1 MEVKRQL
8 SPEEAQSECMA
19 VVGGSQALQLRT
31 WVSTGDK
38 LWWQNRPS
46 PAWQGRGVKATQARA
61 FSGLAPSTEHR
72 SSHCPR
78 GE

>member
-1 MEVKRQL
+1 MEMKRQL
-8 SPEEAQSECMA
+8 SLEEPQSECMA
-19 VVGGSQALQLRT
+19 VVWGSQVLQLRT

-46 PAWQGRGVKATQARA
+46 PAWQGRGIEDTEARA
-61 FSGLAPSTEHR
+61 FSRLAPSTEHR
-72 SSHCPR
+72 SPHCPW